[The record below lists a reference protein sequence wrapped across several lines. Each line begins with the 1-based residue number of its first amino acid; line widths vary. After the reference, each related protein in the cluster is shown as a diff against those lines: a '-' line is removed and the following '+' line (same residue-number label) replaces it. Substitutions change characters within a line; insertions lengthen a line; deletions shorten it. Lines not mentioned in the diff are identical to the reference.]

1 VSDLFL
7 TMDGDLV
14 VSSNKDIARVNTAMQ
29 NDIQQVYLRLMTEPG
44 DFSAYPTLGVDLSM
58 LYGMPQ
64 NQRTGQIGKQL
75 IMAALDREGIF
86 RGRNI
91 TVDAIPTS
99 ADSIR
104 FDIHVQTSSNQ
115 PVTLS
120 IKQNLGA

>member
-1 VSDLFL
+1 
-7 TMDGDLV
+7 MDGDLV
-14 VSSNKDIARVNTAMQ
+14 VNSNKDIARVNTAMQ
-29 NDIQQVYLRLMTEPG
+29 NDVQQVYLRLMTEPG

-64 NQRTGQIGKQL
+64 NQRTGQLGKQL

-120 IKQNLGA
+120 IRQNLGA

>member
-1 VSDLFL
+1 MSDLFL

>member
-1 VSDLFL
+1 MSDLFL

-14 VSSNKDIARVNTAMQ
+14 ISSNKDIARVNTAMQ